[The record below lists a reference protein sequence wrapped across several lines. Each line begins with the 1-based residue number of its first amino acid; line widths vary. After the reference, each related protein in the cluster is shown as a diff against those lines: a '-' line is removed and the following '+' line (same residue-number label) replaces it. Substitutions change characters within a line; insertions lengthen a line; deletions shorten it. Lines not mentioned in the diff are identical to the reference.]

1 MLKQLLRDVGLT
13 AVAAT
18 IGGVVVYKE
27 LTTYYVSEIKTRT
40 EQQHLTSYQEGFQ
53 AGRNSVSGKDLALQ
67 DHKVS
72 SKLCRAWWFDL
83 NATQRSVH

>member
-13 AVAAT
+13 AVALT
-18 IGGVVVYKE
+18 IGALIADKE
-27 LTTYYVSEIKTRT
+27 LTSYYMSEIKTRT

-67 DHKVS
+67 DHRFS

-83 NATQRSVH
+83 NANQRSVH